1 MQAAPPA
8 RADRALLKDFYLR
21 RALAR
26 ASLGRLADAIADC
39 KNAVANSADYLNE
52 ERQFEATQERLM
64 RLNGDYKGAIALLE
78 RMAQKLDLEK
88 HWGRAFGTNYV
99 MVINLLHLGEQREC
113 AREGSL

>member
-1 MQAAPPA
+1 
-8 RADRALLKDFYLR
+8 
-21 RALAR
+21 
-26 ASLGRLADAIADC
+26 
-39 KNAVANSADYLNE
+39 
-52 ERQFEATQERLM
+52 M

-88 HWGRAFGTNYV
+88 HWGRAFGINYL